1 MATKSKPG
9 FTILDLLVAIAIFV
23 TLTSLTIANFVTGK
37 RRDALRQSGIVLT
50 SLLQEAQTAALSGM
64 TINGVTPTGGYGIH
78 FDSTLPRQVI
88 YFADMNGNQIYD
100 QSVDIMV
107 AGKAETLADDVVI
120 DSLKVGEDSLL
131 LADFVFKA
139 PDGNRYLNGLLNGG
153 RLEINLLH
161 QKTSQTVK
169 VSASTSSGQITT
181 N

>member
-1 MATKSKPG
+1 MNKKSKPG
-9 FTILDLLVAIAIFV
+9 FTLVDLLVAIAIFV
-23 TLTSLTIANFVTGK
+23 ILTSLTIANFVTGK

-64 TINGVTPTGGYGIH
+64 TINSLTPTGGYGIH
-78 FDSTLPRQVI
+78 FDQNLPKQVI

-100 QSVDIMV
+100 QATDLMV
-107 AGKAETLADDVVI
+107 AGQAENLADDVI
-120 DSLKVGEDSLL
+120 IASLKVGEDNLS

-139 PDGNRYLNGLLNGG
+139 PEGNRYLNGLLNGG

-161 QKTSQTVK
+161 QKTNQTVR